1 MLPPLLISVTTII
14 FFTKS
19 RSANPLTPEQRI
31 MAMREKSQMALAQIV
46 KLTAGESCNFSKTTP
61 VQINWN
67 VYSLTFPK
75 GVAAGVERVGP
86 VVLKEVKV
94 GDAFNET
101 Q

>member
-1 MLPPLLISVTTII
+1 
-14 FFTKS
+14 
-19 RSANPLTPEQRI
+19 
-31 MAMREKSQMALAQIV
+31 MREKSQMALAQIV
-46 KLTAGESCNFSKTTP
+46 KLTAGESSNFFQTNCCADKL
-61 VQINWN
+61 NCF
-67 VYSLTFPK
+67 TFPK

>member
-1 MLPPLLISVTTII
+1 MYH
-14 FFTKS
+14 
-19 RSANPLTPEQRI
+19 
-31 MAMREKSQMALAQIV
+31 QIQTCQPTDPW
-46 KLTAGESCNFSKTTP
+46 TADHGDEVSNGARADC
-61 VQINWN
+61 QINSRWVQQLSQAN
-67 VYSLTFPK
+67 CCANNLDSLTFPK

>member
-1 MLPPLLISVTTII
+1 MQINWTIY
-14 FFTKS
+14 FS
-19 RSANPLTPEQRI
+19 
-31 MAMREKSQMALAQIV
+31 
-46 KLTAGESCNFSKTTP
+46 KLTV
-61 VQINWN
+61 VQINWI
-67 VYSLTFPK
+67 VYFLLFQTNCCADKLDYLKFPK